1 MLRVAVPNKGSLS
14 EAATQILREA
24 GYRQRHDRKDLFQA
38 DPSNDV
44 EFFYIRPRDVAIY
57 VGLGTVDVGI
67 TGRDLLLDSRSDAE
81 EVLSLGFGRSSFR
94 FAAMPGA
101 FEGVP
106 DLAGKRIATSF
117 VSLVEDHLAQAGVTA
132 DIIHLDGAVESSIR
146 LGVADAVADV
156 VETGTTLRQAGLETF
171 GDPVLESEAVL
182 IKRPDSDPQR
192 VNRLLR
198 RLEGLII
205 ARRWVVM
212 EYDVP
217 ADRLDAACEI
227 TPGRESPTVS
237 PLKDKGWFAVRAMVE
252 RHTSNAVMDELD
264 DLGARAVM
272 VTEILSCRL

>member
-14 EAATQILREA
+14 EAATQILLEA
-24 GYRQRHDRKDLFQA
+24 GYRQRHDRKDLFQV
-38 DPSNDV
+38 DPDNDV

-67 TGRDLLLDSRSDAE
+67 TGRDLLLDARSDAQ
-81 EVLSLGFGRSSFR
+81 EVLSLGFGRSTFR

-101 FEGVP
+101 FSTVT
-106 DLAGKRIATSF
+106 DLEGKRVATSF
-117 VSLVEDHLAQAGVTA
+117 VSLVEDHLAEAGVSA
-132 DIIHLDGAVESSIR
+132 QIIHLDGAVESSIR

-171 GDPVLESEAVL
+171 GEPVLQSEAVL
-182 IKRPDSDPQR
+182 IKRPDSDTAR

-212 EYDVP
+212 DYDVH
-217 ADRLDAACEI
+217 ADHLDAACEI

-237 PLKDKGWFAVRAMVE
+237 SLKHEGWFAVRAMVE